1 MPPYLLRLAFV
12 SEFFVVLIAVLSGW
26 SEIGGQ
32 GHLDLMP
39 WYDKLVLSVS
49 LSLVAVLG
57 TIAAV
62 KHDRAWNFKSVTCLI
77 AALLIVCAMAAVTY
91 YYHLHE
97 DDCDDDAE
105 ATSQAVLHHPSAR
118 SPAV

>member
-1 MPPYLLRLAFV
+1 MPPYLLRLAFI

-32 GHLDLMP
+32 SHLDLMP

-49 LSLVAVLG
+49 LSLVVVLG
-57 TIAAV
+57 TVAAV
-62 KHDRAWNFKSVTCLI
+62 YHEKAWNFKSVTCLI
-77 AALLIVCAMAAVTY
+77 AALLIACAMAAVTY

-97 DDCDDDAE
+97 DDCDEDAG
-105 ATSQAVLHHPSAR
+105 TGSQAVLCHRSAR
-118 SPAV
+118 NPAV